1 MLAKLIRG
9 DRREPF
15 SSFEWP
21 RPAMPVPDTPAAAAP
36 ASTPHPAELD
46 QLRAEIASLESELT
60 ATRAETERRVQEA
73 QAAGRRDGDKS
84 TRQLFEQQLEAE
96 LSKLRQL
103 IRELTASGPKLRRQS
118 EQDLVRLSIA
128 IARRI
133 LHREL
138 TIDPDAL
145 TGIVKA
151 AFERLEHR
159 EVHQL
164 RTDPD
169 SEAIVRKA
177 VEDLGLPRNIKITA
191 DSTLRPGALIL
202 ETARGELDASVE
214 TQLAEIQRGFIDIV
228 QHS

>member
-9 DRREPF
+9 DRSGPF
-15 SSFEWP
+15 SPVEWP
-21 RPAMPVPDTPAAAAP
+21 RPAMHSEEARSMPADP
-36 ASTPHPAELD
+36 GPQPPELVH
-46 QLRAEIASLESELT
+46 LRSEIASLESELA
-60 ATRAETERRVQEA
+60 ATRADAERRVQEA

-96 LSKLRQL
+96 LSKLRQM
-103 IRELTASGPKLRRQS
+103 IRELTACGPALRRQS

-138 TIDPDAL
+138 TIDPGAL

-151 AFERLEHR
+151 AFERLDQR

-169 SEAIVRKA
+169 SEATVHKV
-177 VEDLGLPRNIKITA
+177 VEGLGLPRTLKVIA
-191 DSTLRPGALIL
+191 DPTLRPGALIL

-214 TQLAEIQRGFIDIV
+214 TQLSEIQRGFIDIIH
-228 QHS
+228 HS

>member
-9 DRREPF
+9 ARGEPF
-15 SSFEWP
+15 SAFEWP
-21 RPAMPVPDTPAAAAP
+21 RPAMAVPDTPAAVP
-36 ASTPHPAELD
+36 ASAAQPSELD
-46 QLRAEIASLESELT
+46 QLRAEIALLESELA
-60 ATRAETERRVQEA
+60 ATRAETERQVQEA

-96 LSKLRQL
+96 LSKLRQM
-103 IRELTASGPKLRRQS
+103 IRELTALGPKLRRQS

-151 AFERLEHR
+151 AFERLDQR

-169 SEAIVRKA
+169 SEATVRKA
-177 VEDLGLPRNIKITA
+177 LEGLGLPRNLKVVA
-191 DSTLRPGALIL
+191 DPTLRPGALIL

-214 TQLAEIQRGFIDIV
+214 TQLSEIQRGFIDIV
-228 QHS
+228 HHS

>member
-9 DRREPF
+9 DHGEPF
-15 SSFEWP
+15 SRFEWP
-21 RPAMPVPDTPAAAAP
+21 RATAATPDASAPAMV
-36 ASTPHPAELD
+36 STPQVSELE
-46 QLRAEIASLESELT
+46 QLRGEIASLQSELA

-73 QAAGRRDGDKS
+73 QAAGRRDGDNA

-96 LSKLRQL
+96 LSKLRQI

-177 VEDLGLPRNIKITA
+177 VEGLGLARNIKIIA
-191 DSTLRPGALIL
+191 DPTLRPSALIL
-202 ETARGELDASVE
+202 ETTRGDLDASLE
-214 TQLAEIQRGFIDIV
+214 TQLSEIQRGFIDIV
-228 QHS
+228 HHS